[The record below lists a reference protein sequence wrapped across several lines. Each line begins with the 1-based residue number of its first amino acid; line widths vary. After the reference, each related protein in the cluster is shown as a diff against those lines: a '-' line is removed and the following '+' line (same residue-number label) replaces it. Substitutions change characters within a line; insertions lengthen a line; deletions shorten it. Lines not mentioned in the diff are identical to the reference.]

1 MFNLYTNCVLSKVPG
16 STHYSMVFYFV
27 TKRITPRSLLERFV
41 DGDDE
46 FRNSRLKLIP
56 SVPKVSFFSYLPLFI
71 VVLISWNCSWSVIN
85 HLRSLSSTFM
95 CAVEIWGTQK
105 VVIQGS
111 GHGMIGMLIV
121 KNFIVNLGVF
131 PCCLIYTTNDRL
143 VGSEVGL
150 LKIISAW

>member
-1 MFNLYTNCVLSKVPG
+1 
-16 STHYSMVFYFV
+16 
-27 TKRITPRSLLERFV
+27 
-41 DGDDE
+41 
-46 FRNSRLKLIP
+46 
-56 SVPKVSFFSYLPLFI
+56 
-71 VVLISWNCSWSVIN
+71 
-85 HLRSLSSTFM
+85 M

-105 VVIQGS
+105 VVMQGS

-150 LKIISAW
+150 LKIISA